1 MRRLLLVLSLAA
13 CGKSSGST
21 GATKGGAKWYDADA
35 PVGVWVGTD
44 IGTDYDPNNF
54 HQHMKLQGYAFWP
67 DGHLTRSL
75 PASGFADFD
84 RDEWERGIGTNAS
97 LGGEPGTYARDGGT
111 WTIKYTGGRE
121 VAMKLVEDHLETEKA
136 RVFRAKD
143 VTGATLD
150 GTYTWYTN
158 AEDESL
164 AGLGCKPVVA
174 FTADGHFDDR
184 GGFATPCTSSG
195 PDAPGTGT
203 YELRD
208 FSLVMHYSDG
218 RTVRHLITPVVNGD
232 LRADNSRALIMY
244 RVWARRSAPI
254 AAAEPPAP
262 MQTAPPAASSDDTT
276 FDGVVFA
283 TPPGQVQRSSST
295 ITFTEATND
304 QLQCMTIVYAGV
316 ASTGDAKRDFAA
328 DWKDV
333 MLNGRTADASPAPD
347 AAQSPHGLVFTVAGS
362 MTTETSNHVRVYRA
376 LFVFEVDGRR
386 VDAMLIAP
394 TEAGLAQCN
403 LQELIKSIRPAN

>member
-1 MRRLLLVLSLAA
+1 VLSLAA

-54 HQHMKLQGYAFWP
+54 HQYMKLQGYAFWP

-164 AGLGCKPVVA
+164 AGPGCKPVVA

-195 PDAPGTGT
+195 PDALGTGT
-203 YELRD
+203 YVPFTAPGSSWRKASAVVMPRVMCPMRDASTCTVGLRA
-208 FSLVMHYSDG
+208 
-218 RTVRHLITPVVNGD
+218 TVRSTAVG
-232 LRADNSRALIMY
+232 A
-244 RVWARRSAPI
+244 
-254 AAAEPPAP
+254 PAP
-262 MQTAPPAASSDDTT
+262 TLTMPSARLQVPSSPS
-276 FDGVVFA
+276 A
-283 TPPGQVQRSSST
+283 
-295 ITFTEATND
+295 
-304 QLQCMTIVYAGV
+304 
-316 ASTGDAKRDFAA
+316 
-328 DWKDV
+328 
-333 MLNGRTADASPAPD
+333 RT
-347 AAQSPHGLVFTVAGS
+347 
-362 MTTETSNHVRVYRA
+362 R
-376 LFVFEVDGRR
+376 
-386 VDAMLIAP
+386 
-394 TEAGLAQCN
+394 
-403 LQELIKSIRPAN
+403 